1 MHFIPMYIMS
11 RRAQVN
17 HDERL
22 NGRQRKCHSCNV
34 LLGVH
39 PTMLFL
45 TTEVRK
51 GAPCRLSSLTWD
63 SATNKILCF
72 GGNLMHENLPETKC
86 DERASTHRVAT
97 SGELAHSANNKAP
110 QPPSTSSRSIKAA
123 TMNSSCPP
131 IMHNTKSRCS

>member
-39 PTMLFL
+39 PTMLFPN
-45 TTEVRK
+45 
-51 GAPCRLSSLTWD
+51 APCRLSSLTWD
-63 SATNKILCF
+63 SATKEILCF
-72 GGNLMHENLPETKC
+72 GGNLMHENLPEKKC
-86 DERASTHRVAT
+86 DERVSTHRVAT
-97 SGELAHSANNKAP
+97 SGELAHSATSKAP
-110 QPPSTSSRSIKAA
+110 LPPSTSSRSIKAA

-131 IMHNTKSRCS
+131 IVHNTKSPCS